1 MITLV
6 IDASVWVSAVDSK
19 DSRSEPSRRFLSM
32 VVDGKIPIAL
42 PEYAELEIACAL
54 ARRLRNPTRGSKLA
68 GRMLGS
74 PLVAKHSVNRPAILR
89 AIRVGTR
96 SFLRSG
102 DSLYAALA
110 RSVDGQLV
118 SWDRELIARA
128 GAITPDSWVKRH
140 A

>member
-1 MITLV
+1 MTTLV
-6 IDASVWVSAVDSK
+6 IDASVWVSAADST

-32 VVDGKIPIAL
+32 VVNGKTHIAL
-42 PEYAELEIACAL
+42 PEFAELEIACAL
-54 ARRLRNPTRGSKLA
+54 ARRLRDPARGSRLA

-74 PLVAKHSVNRPAILR
+74 PHVAKHSVNRPAILR
-89 AIRVGTR
+89 AIQVGTR

-110 RSVDGQLV
+110 RRVEGQLV

-128 GAITPDSWVKRH
+128 GAITPDNWVKRH

>member
-1 MITLV
+1 MTTLV
-6 IDASVWVSAVDSK
+6 IDASVWVSAVDAR
-19 DSRSEPSRRFLSM
+19 DSLSQSSRGFLSM
-32 VVDGKIPIAL
+32 VVTREIPIAL
-42 PEYAELEIACAL
+42 PELAELEIACAL
-54 ARRLRNPTRGSKLA
+54 ARRLGDPTRGSKLA
-68 GRMLGS
+68 GRMLDS

-96 SFLRSG
+96 SLLRSG

-110 RSVDGQLV
+110 RSVEGQLV

-128 GAITPDSWVKRH
+128 GAFTPDNWVRRH

>member
-1 MITLV
+1 MTTLV
-6 IDASVWVSAVDSK
+6 IDASVWVSAVDST

-32 VVDGKIPIAL
+32 VVNGKMPIAL
-42 PEYAELEIACAL
+42 PEFAELEIACAL
-54 ARRLRNPTRGSKLA
+54 ARRLRDPTRGSTLA

-74 PLVAKHSVNRPAILR
+74 PHVAKHSVNRPAILR

-96 SFLRSG
+96 KFLRSG

-110 RSVDGQLV
+110 RRVEGQLV
-118 SWDRELIARA
+118 SWDRELIERA
-128 GAITPDSWVKRH
+128 GAITPDNWVKRY

>member
-1 MITLV
+1 MTTLV

-19 DSRSEPSRRFLSM
+19 DSRSDPSRRFLSM
-32 VVDGKIPIAL
+32 VVDGRIPIVL

-54 ARRLRNPTRGSKLA
+54 ARRMRDAARGRRLA
-68 GRMLGS
+68 GRMLSS
-74 PLVAKHSVNRPAILR
+74 PLVAKHPLNRPAVLR
-89 AIRVGTR
+89 AIQVGTR

-110 RSVDGQLV
+110 RSVEGQLV

-128 GAITPDSWVKRH
+128 GAITPDSWIERQ